1 MKEDL
6 LTIFNNYGKS
16 HQISKLLEE
25 VGELIEAIINDDKEN
40 ITKETGDVFVVLNQF
55 IHHYEI
61 EEIDILKVMKYKI
74 DRQIER
80 MSKEDQ

>member
-55 IHHYEI
+55 IHHYGI
-61 EEIDILKVMKYKI
+61 EEIDILKVMKYKV